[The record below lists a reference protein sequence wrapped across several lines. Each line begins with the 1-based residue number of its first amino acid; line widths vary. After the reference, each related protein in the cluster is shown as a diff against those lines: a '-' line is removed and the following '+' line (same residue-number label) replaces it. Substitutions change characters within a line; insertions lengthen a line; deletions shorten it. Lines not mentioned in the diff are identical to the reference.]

1 MTLSIDSKIGQSDV
15 LSFAESRV
23 NLPRED
29 VLRYREQASNL
40 RARLE
45 RHIELHPGFDLVKIR
60 ESGSLPKGT
69 ALRNVSDMD
78 LAVYVKRAAAPER
91 TPDLVGWLAARLQSA
106 YSFLEPSQI
115 VADDT
120 CVRIS
125 YRGTGID
132 VELVPVLYDDDPD
145 DYGDLILRGSGRRV
159 RTSIPRHLAFIR
171 RRKDRHPRHFAQLIR
186 LLKFWRKARLREGAL
201 PLSAFALELV
211 VAHCVDRGLDPSDYP
226 AALEAI
232 FAYIVKSGL
241 LERISFS
248 DNYPATALPRQRVGA
263 IEIIDPVSAGN
274 NVTEDCTEHDRQA
287 VVEAAHDA
295 LDDITL
301 ARTASTKEDAIAYFR
316 SLFGSEFSVR

>member
-1 MTLSIDSKIGQSDV
+1 MALSIDSKVGHSDV
-15 LSFAESRV
+15 VSFAESRV

-29 VLRYREQASNL
+29 VLAYREQARNL

-60 ESGSLPKGT
+60 ESGSVPKGT
-69 ALRNVSDMD
+69 ALRTVSDMD
-78 LAVYVKRAAAPER
+78 LAVYVRRAAAPER
-91 TPDLVGWLAARLQSA
+91 TPDLVGWLVDRLRSA
-106 YSFLEPSQI
+106 YSFLDPSQI

-132 VELVPVLYDDDPD
+132 VELVPVLYDDDPN
-145 DYGDLILRGSGRRV
+145 DYGEVILRGSGRRV

-171 RRKDRHPRHFAQLIR
+171 RRKDRHPQTFAQLIR

-201 PLSAFALELV
+201 PLSAFGLELI
-211 VAHCVDRGLDPSDYP
+211 VAHCVDHGLDPSDYP
-226 AALEAI
+226 AALEAV

-241 LERISFS
+241 RERIAFT
-248 DNYPATALPRQRVGA
+248 DNYAATALPRQRLGPV
-263 IEIIDPVSAGN
+263 EIIDPVNANN
-274 NVTEDCTEHDRQA
+274 NVAEECTERDRQLI
-287 VVEAAHDA
+287 VEVAHDA

-316 SLFGSEFSVR
+316 SLFGSEFSI